1 MECFLFC
8 SSLPPSLL
16 QEIPVWLHTLLLKMG
31 LKTPLPLGNSYDL
44 PWGGYG
50 IFLELHMEGFCGKK
64 WRGCKESIGLKIQT
78 APIYNYF
85 GTQAAFNL
93 RNIVPYLCFDLK
105 VEICKNTSLLCLEK
119 LNLLKCKVNDV
130 FCSLIK
136 LKQKK
141 STKYQVLWFYLFN
154 FKQI

>member
-1 MECFLFC
+1 
-8 SSLPPSLL
+8 
-16 QEIPVWLHTLLLKMG
+16 MG
-31 LKTPLPLGNSYDL
+31 WIWNFSGFTH
-44 PWGGYG
+44 GGV
-50 IFLELHMEGFCGKK
+50 LWKK
-64 WRGCKESIGLKIQT
+64 GRGCKGSIGLKIQT
-78 APIYNYF
+78 APIYYYF

-93 RNIVPYLCFDLK
+93 RNVVPYLCFVLK

-141 STKYQVLWFYLFN
+141 STKYQVLWFYLFS
-154 FKQI
+154 FKVAPYSFNKCASLRTMSYLYDPRYLLFCFTFKSF